1 MSLLE
6 GGDRS
11 CYNLPS
17 HDEVAVVFVG
27 EDGAS
32 PTSREVVIY
41 PRGHPLKIVSSKV
54 VTHVQVIEFQ
64 KRGLPHAHIL
74 LHLANDDKLETSQDI
89 DNLICSEIPDPIV
102 NCELYDI
109 IKTCMIHGLCGIL
122 NPNSPC
128 MKDGV
133 CSKKYPKDFNA
144 NTVAVHN
151 GNPRY
156 RRRDNGLVINI
167 KGNNVDNR
175 WVVPYNPWLSKKY
188 QAHIDV
194 EACMS
199 VKAVKYLYKYI
210 YKRHDCAN
218 VLINE
223 QVNHD
228 EINTFLDC
236 RYVSAPEALWRIFEY
251 PISHMSHS
259 IIRLKVH
266 LPENQIVYFREGEE
280 QVALDRAAQRDTHIT
295 AWFKLNSENEG
306 ANRYSYVDI
315 PYHFVFDDKHCKLKV
330 RQRGGNKVIV
340 RMYKVSPTGELF
352 FLRLLLLQAKG
363 AKSWEDL
370 RTVNGIVLETFREA
384 CVFNG
389 LLQDDTE
396 WQNTLSEAVLTRM
409 PKQIRQLF
417 SIILAICE
425 PDDPLHLWNSYKAF
439 MMEDFIHRQVPFILA
454 EQATLLQIEKIVIQS
469 GKTLFDYNLPVV
481 DELIDFNLE
490 NLNDNVQQSIDEAN
504 RMRPLLNVNQL
515 NVSIAVLAALN
526 EQPCVE
532 NQHSRL
538 FFMDGPAG
546 SGKTFT
552 YNYLIAE
559 MSSRGVK
566 SATAAWTGIAATLL
580 TNGSTLHGLF
590 KLPVPIL
597 DNSTCNV
604 TPNSIQ
610 GQFLRQVSLF
620 MLDETSMIPKHA
632 LNAIDWQILPIVKR
646 GRPAEVVE
654 SCIKCSLQWQWVQK
668 FTLTENMRVRDGEGD
683 FSEWLLKLG
692 SGTIPGKEE
701 DPLKG
706 CIEIPQQCIIR
717 ENESTVEKIF
727 GDAQQDDYAKRVIL
741 TPTNVDS
748 LSINE
753 EVLER
758 LHGEVK
764 TYLSADQIDTDNL
777 NERNNFPVGFLN
789 SLTPS
794 GMPTHCLKLKIG
806 CVIMLLRN
814 LDLKAR
820 LCNGTR
826 MKVCA
831 LQNNYIDAEILTG
844 VSEGKRVFVPRIQLA
859 PSDSNLPFV
868 LKRRQF
874 PVRLAYSMT
883 INKSQGQTFNR
894 VGFSKRINVDNSKLV
909 F

>member
-1 MSLLE
+1 
-6 GGDRS
+6 
-11 CYNLPS
+11 
-17 HDEVAVVFVG
+17 
-27 EDGAS
+27 
-32 PTSREVVIY
+32 
-41 PRGHPLKIVSSKV
+41 
-54 VTHVQVIEFQ
+54 
-64 KRGLPHAHIL
+64 
-74 LHLANDDKLETSQDI
+74 
-89 DNLICSEIPDPIV
+89 
-102 NCELYDI
+102 
-109 IKTCMIHGLCGIL
+109 
-122 NPNSPC
+122 
-128 MKDGV
+128 
-133 CSKKYPKDFNA
+133 
-144 NTVAVHN
+144 
-151 GNPRY
+151 
-156 RRRDNGLVINI
+156 
-167 KGNNVDNR
+167 
-175 WVVPYNPWLSKKY
+175 
-188 QAHIDV
+188 
-194 EACMS
+194 
-199 VKAVKYLYKYI
+199 
-210 YKRHDCAN
+210 
-218 VLINE
+218 
-223 QVNHD
+223 
-228 EINTFLDC
+228 
-236 RYVSAPEALWRIFEY
+236 
-251 PISHMSHS
+251 
-259 IIRLKVH
+259 
-266 LPENQIVYFREGEE
+266 
-280 QVALDRAAQRDTHIT
+280 
-295 AWFKLNSENEG
+295 
-306 ANRYSYVDI
+306 
-315 PYHFVFDDKHCKLKV
+315 
-330 RQRGGNKVIV
+330 
-340 RMYKVSPTGELF
+340 MYKVSPTGDLI

-417 SIILAICE
+417 SIILTFCE

-439 MMEDFIHRQVPFILA
+439 MMEDFNHRQVPFILA
-454 EQATLLQIEKIVIQS
+454 EQATLLQIEKIINQS
-469 GKTLFDYNLPVV
+469 GKMLPDYNLPVV
-481 DELIDFNLE
+481 DEIIDFIQE
-490 NLNDNVQQSIDEAN
+490 NLNNNVQQSIDEAN
-504 RMRPLLNVNQL
+504 RMRPLLNVNQF
-515 NVSIAVLAALN
+515 NVSNAVFAALN

-532 NQHSRL
+532 NQNSRL

-559 MSSRGVK
+559 MNSRGVK

-610 GQFLRQVSLF
+610 GQILWQVSLF

-632 LNAIDWQILPIVKR
+632 LNAMDRLLKDVCNNNFPFGGKVILFGGDFRQILPVVKR
-646 GRPAEVVE
+646 GRPTEVVE

-668 FTLTENMRVRDGEGD
+668 FTLTQNMRVRDGEGD

-701 DPLKG
+701 DPFKG

-717 ENESTVEKIF
+717 ENESIVEKIF
-727 GDAQQDDYAKRVIL
+727 RDAQQDDYAKRVIL

-764 TYLSADQIDTDNL
+764 TYLSADQIDTDDL
-777 NERNNFPVGFLN
+777 NEINNFPVEFLN
-789 SLTPS
+789 SLTTS

-806 CVIMLLRN
+806 CVIMLLKN
-814 LDLKAR
+814 LDLKAG

-831 LQNNYIDAEILTG
+831 LQNNYIDAEVLTGVSEDLKAGLCNGTRIKVYALQNNYIDAEVLTG
-844 VSEGKRVFVPRIQLA
+844 VSEGKRVFVPRIQFA

-868 LKRRQF
+868 LKRCQS

-883 INKSQGQTFNR
+883 INKSQGQTFDR
-894 VGFSKRINVDNSKLV
+894 V
-909 F
+909 